1 MNLLRLAGTAA
12 ALLMASGPSAVA
24 APPVSPVAPAPGQEA
39 AKAAAPANLV
49 GLALEGD
56 AACEFLRTARVIDR
70 KVLGTGV
77 TRPERL
83 TLTDGV
89 RTLRG
94 VWKTV
99 DEHERGLMR
108 MESGGYEVD
117 FRDSWKHEV
126 AAYELSRLLG
136 LDLVPPTVE
145 REFAGHHGS
154 LQMWVEKA
162 MTEKERQK
170 EGLKPDHAPRWAQQ
184 IHCVRLFHQLTYNTD
199 FRNVENVLVDPTFRV
214 YLIDSSRAFRIQ
226 KDLLAPDDLQC
237 FSRRVL
243 DRLRQLDRPTLEDHL
258 GRWLDGPQIEA
269 LLARRDRILV
279 VVEQRVADLGQGKVL
294 FY

>member
-1 MNLLRLAGTAA
+1 VRFWRFAATVTALA
-12 ALLMASGPSAVA
+12 MASGLAGA
-24 APPVSPVAPAPGQEA
+24 APPVDESSSATVPADVVGLGLEGEA
-39 AKAAAPANLV
+39 A
-49 GLALEGD
+49 
-56 AACEFLRTARVIDR
+56 CQFLRTAQVT
-70 KVLGTGV
+70 KLTMLGTGV
-77 TRPERL
+77 TRPVRV

-94 VWKTV
+94 IWKTV

-108 MESGGYEVD
+108 MESGGFEVD
-117 FRDSWKHEV
+117 FRDSWKHEI

-145 REFAGHHGS
+145 RELGGRHGS
-154 LQMWVEKA
+154 LQMWVEHA
-162 MTEKERQK
+162 MTEKERLEK
-170 EGLKPDHAPRWAQQ
+170 ALNPVHPPRWAQQ
-184 IHCVRLFHQLTYNTD
+184 IHCIRLFHQLTYNTD
-199 FRNVENVLVDPTFRV
+199 FRNVENVLLDSSFRV

-243 DRLRQLDRPTLEDHL
+243 DRLRQLDRPTLEEHL
-258 GRWLDGPQIEA
+258 GRWLDGLQIEA
-269 LLARRDRILV
+269 LLARRDRILAIV
-279 VVEQRVADLGQGKVL
+279 DQRVARHGQGQVL